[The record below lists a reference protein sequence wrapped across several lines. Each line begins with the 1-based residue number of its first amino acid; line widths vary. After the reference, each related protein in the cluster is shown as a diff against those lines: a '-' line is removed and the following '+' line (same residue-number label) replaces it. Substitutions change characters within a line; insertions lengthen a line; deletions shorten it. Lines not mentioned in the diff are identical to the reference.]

1 MSKKIDINQAVKYL
15 SHEGP
20 LAKENPDFEER
31 TAQLELVKNISE
43 CFNENKIGVFE
54 AGTGVGKSFAYLIP
68 ALIWAKENNQ
78 RIVISTGT
86 INLQQQIAE
95 KDIIQ
100 AQKILGT
107 NEKFLLL
114 KGRQNY
120 VCQRRL
126 KDLEDEKDLFFEEE
140 EELKIFA
147 EQELSGQLKE
157 LLRGKCSEHILVV
170 GLGNREVTADAI
182 GPLTVDS
189 LLVTR
194 HFFQEEQVGAAVAKK
209 YRKVSAFAPG
219 VTAQTGV
226 ETMELIRGIVDQIK
240 PDIVL
245 AVDALAARSPKRL
258 NTTIQL
264 TDTGISPGAGVGNN
278 RKELNETSLGCPVI
292 AIGVPTVLDAVTI
305 AKEDVSED
313 VKAFFVMPRNI
324 DSSVQ
329 YVSELLAGGI
339 NRVNQKNGI

>member
-1 MSKKIDINQAVKYL
+1 MKTYRTDLIIEAKSLEAGAAGRINQVAKLQKERTGITVREKWNEAH
-15 SHEGP
+15 SMKVTVVQIETEEA
-20 LAKENPDFEER
+20 AKEMER
-31 TAQLELVKNISE
+31 PM
-43 CFNENKIGVFE
+43 
-54 AGTGVGKSFAYLIP
+54 GTYITMEFP
-68 ALIWAKENNQ
+68 
-78 RIVISTGT
+78 
-86 INLQQQIAE
+86 NL
-95 KDIIQ
+95 
-100 AQKILGT
+100 L
-107 NEKFLLL
+107 
-114 KGRQNY
+114 
-120 VCQRRL
+120 
-126 KDLEDEKDLFFEEE
+126 EEE

>member
-1 MSKKIDINQAVKYL
+1 MKTYRTDLIIEAKSLEAGAAGRINQVAKLQKERTGITVSEKWNEAH
-15 SHEGP
+15 SMKVTVVQIETEEA
-20 LAKENPDFEER
+20 AKEMER
-31 TAQLELVKNISE
+31 PM
-43 CFNENKIGVFE
+43 
-54 AGTGVGKSFAYLIP
+54 GTYITMEFP
-68 ALIWAKENNQ
+68 
-78 RIVISTGT
+78 
-86 INLQQQIAE
+86 NL
-95 KDIIQ
+95 
-100 AQKILGT
+100 L
-107 NEKFLLL
+107 
-114 KGRQNY
+114 
-120 VCQRRL
+120 
-126 KDLEDEKDLFFEEE
+126 EEE

-339 NRVNQKNGI
+339 NRVNQKNTV